1 MTDTA
6 LFAILLLAPLVGFLI
21 NGVRLERQPA
31 HSHGEHGHG
40 NAAEPADGHSNA
52 HDDAHDDAHGDHANH
67 GGNSAARP
75 LLAGVIATT
84 AVAISFL
91 CAIALVSKLFGEGAP
106 SSVSAQFYEWL
117 NIGSLRISAGVVI
130 DHISAIMVLV
140 VTGVGTLIHLFS
152 VGYMSHDAR
161 PSKYFAYLNLFLF
174 NMLLLILGD
183 NLLMMFIGWEGVGL
197 CSYLLIGFWFTD
209 KEKAA
214 AGMKAF
220 VTNRIGDAGFLLGIF
235 SLFFLFGTVNFQE
248 LIQHAPH
255 VPEVLWTGPVTLA
268 CLFLFV
274 GATGK
279 SAQIPL
285 YVWLPDAMAG
295 PTPVSALIHAA
306 TMVTAGVYM
315 IVRLHPLFLAAPH
328 ALNVIAVI
336 GAATALLAATIG
348 LTQWDIKKVLA
359 YSTVSQLGYMFLA
372 CGVGAF
378 GAAIFHLMTHAF
390 FKALMFLGSG
400 SVIHAMSE
408 EQDIRKMGGL
418 RKYLPITHF
427 TFLMGWLAIIGLP
440 PFAGFFSK
448 DEILWQAFSSPFGN
462 RGLWIVG
469 VIAAACTA
477 FYMTR
482 LMAMTFWG
490 ESRVSKSVHPHE
502 SPLVMTLPLII
513 LAILSVVGG
522 LIGIP
527 HALTEILP
535 GHPGNWLEH
544 WFEGVIVTPEVA
556 EGGAKTALELSLMG
570 VSVSVAGVAALLAY
584 SFYVVSPGRPAA
596 FVSNIRWFY
605 NLVYNKYFV
614 DEFYVAKI
622 IDPIVGASK
631 ALWAYVD
638 VGFIDKATYVLA
650 DLVKGLGSMMRTLQ
664 NGNMQQYAL
673 YIAMGVAATIFL
685 ILR

>member
-1 MTDTA
+1 MKNDV
-6 LFAILLLAPLVGFLI
+6 LFAILLLAPFAGFLF
-21 NGVRLERQPA
+21 NGLRWKSKNYA
-31 HSHGEHGHG
+31 
-40 NAAEPADGHSNA
+40 
-52 HDDAHDDAHGDHANH
+52 
-67 GGNSAARP
+67 
-75 LLAGVIATT
+75 LAGWLATGM
-84 AVAISFL
+84 AAISFVCSIL
-91 CAIALVSKLFGEGAP
+91 LVCQLFGAKAVD
-106 SSVSAQFYEWL
+106 SVETRFFEWI
-117 NIGSLRISAGVVI
+117 NVGSLSVNAGFVI

-140 VTGVGTLIHLFS
+140 VTGVGTLIHMFS
-152 VGYMSHDAR
+152 VGYMSHDER

-183 NLLMMFIGWEGVGL
+183 NLLIMFVGWEGVGL
-197 CSYLLIGFWFTD
+197 CSYLLIGYWFTD

-235 SLFFLFGTVNFQE
+235 TLFFLFGTVDFGDLLSRLPVVAE
-248 LIQHAPH
+248 TG
-255 VPEVLWTGPVTLA
+255 WTGPLTLA

-315 IVRLHPLFLAAPH
+315 IVRLNPLFLLAPN
-328 ALNVIAVI
+328 ALHVVACV
-336 GAATALLAATIG
+336 GAATAFIAATIG

-378 GAAIFHLMTHAF
+378 GAAMFHLMTHAF

-400 SVIHAMSE
+400 SVIHAMHE

-418 RKYLPITHF
+418 KKYLPITHA
-427 TFLMGWLAIIGLP
+427 TFFIGWVAIIGLP

-448 DEILWQAFSSPFGN
+448 DEILWQSLVSPLGSKW
-462 RGLWIVG
+462 LWIVG
-469 VIAAACTA
+469 VATAACTA

-482 LMAMTFWG
+482 LMALTFWG
-490 ESRVSKSVHPHE
+490 KSRVPKEVHPHE
-502 SPLVMTLPLII
+502 SPAVMTIPLIV
-513 LAILSVVGG
+513 LAVLSVVGG
-522 LIGIP
+522 WIGIP
-527 HALTEILP
+527 HALGAILP

-544 WFEGVIVTPEVA
+544 WFEGAIKTPISTGHHSA
-556 EGGAKTALELSLMG
+556 ALELGLMAF
-570 VSVSVAGVAALLAY
+570 SVIVAAVAAY
-584 SFYVVSPGRPAA
+584 VAYVFYVVRTEIPAKIAGR
-596 FVSNIRWFY
+596 FKCTY
-605 NLVYNKYFV
+605 ELVYNKYFV
-614 DEFYVAKI
+614 DEFYFARI
-622 IDPIVGASK
+622 INPIVDASR

-638 VGFIDKATYVLA
+638 VNFIDRTTYVIS
-650 DLVKGLGSMMRTLQ
+650 DLVKGVGSTARTIQ
-664 NGNMQQYAL
+664 SGNMQQYAL
-673 YIAMGVAATIFL
+673 YIAMGVAATLFL
-685 ILR
+685 VLR

>member
-1 MTDTA
+1 MTNTAPNLA
-6 LFAILLLAPLVGFLI
+6 LFAILLLAPLVGFFI
-21 NGVRLERQPA
+21 NGVRFDKPKGHA
-31 HSHGEHGHG
+31 HAAHGLDDGHG
-40 NAAEPADGHSNA
+40 DAAGH
-52 HDDAHDDAHGDHANH
+52 HDSRN
-67 GGNSAARP
+67 
-75 LLAGVIATT
+75 GVIAGTIAT
-84 AVAISFL
+84 LMAGISFV
-91 CAIALVSKLFGEGAP
+91 CACFLSSQLFGEHAVEK
-106 SSVSAQFYEWL
+106 VSATYYNW
-117 NIGSLRISAGVVI
+117 ISVGSLNVSTGFVI

-152 VGYMSHDAR
+152 VGYMSHDPR

-183 NLLMMFIGWEGVGL
+183 NLLLMFVGWEGVGL

-209 KEKAA
+209 NEKAA

-220 VTNRIGDAGFLLGIF
+220 ITNRIGDAGFLLGIF
-235 SLFFLFGTVNFQE
+235 TLFFLFGTVNFQE
-248 LIQHAPH
+248 IIAHAPA
-255 VPEVLWTGPVTLA
+255 VAEIGWSGPITLA
-268 CLFLFV
+268 CLFLFI

-315 IVRLHPLFLAAPH
+315 IVRLNPIFLLAPN
-328 ALNVIAVI
+328 ALHVVAVV
-336 GAATALLAATIG
+336 GAATALMAATIG
-348 LTQWDIKKVLA
+348 LTQWDIKKILA

-378 GAAIFHLMTHAF
+378 GAAMFHLMTHAF

-400 SVIHAMSE
+400 SVIHAMNG
-408 EQDIRKMGGL
+408 EQDVRKMGGL
-418 RKYLPITHF
+418 KKYLPITYF
-427 TFLMGWLAIIGLP
+427 TFTMGWLAIIGMP

-448 DEILWQAFSSPFGN
+448 DEILWQAYSSPLGHK
-462 RGLWIVG
+462 GLWIVG
-469 VIAAACTA
+469 VVAAVCTA

-482 LMAMTFWG
+482 LMALTFWG
-490 ESRVSKSVHPHE
+490 KSRVPKETHPHE
-502 SPLVMTLPLII
+502 SPASMTIPLIL

-522 LIGIP
+522 WVGIP
-527 HALTEILP
+527 HALSEFLP
-535 GHPGNWLEH
+535 GHPGNVLEH
-544 WFEGVIVTPEVA
+544 WFEGVIRLPTSGEVA
-556 EGGAKTALELSLMG
+556 HASTALEMSLMG
-570 VSVSVAGVAALLAY
+570 ISVSLAALSAILAY
-584 SFYVVSPGRPAA
+584 NFYVVAPEKPARL
-596 FVSNIRWFY
+596 VSHFKGLY

-614 DEFYVAKI
+614 DEFYFGKVI
-622 IDPIVGASK
+622 NPLVRASK
-631 ALWAYVD
+631 ELWASVD
-638 VGFIDKATYVLA
+638 VNFIDKATYKLS
-650 DLVKGLGSMMRTLQ
+650 DLVRGLGSAMRTLQ